1 MYTHELTI
9 TGYVQNV
16 GFRAYVSQTARAHGV
31 KGETWN
37 GEDRAVY
44 VIAQHEDEAVLKRFE
59 EEMWRGPGR
68 VDDVRVEPVEKQD
81 YDWFEISA
89 TK

>member
-1 MYTHELTI
+1 MHTHELAI

-16 GFRAYVSQTARAHGV
+16 GFRAYVSQTARANGV

-37 GEDRAVY
+37 GQDRSVH
-44 VIAQHEDEAVLKRFE
+44 VIAQHEDEAVLTRFE

-68 VDDVRVEPVEKQD
+68 VDGVRVEATEKPA
-81 YDWFEISA
+81 YDWFEVKG
-89 TK
+89 TR